1 MNLNEDFIDSSLKFN
16 GNFLKLK
23 VDTVKLPNNK
33 KSTRELIEH
42 PGAACILA
50 LDENDNVFIV
60 KQYRYPI
67 SKIMY
72 EIPAGKIDKN
82 EDPIQCAYREFEE
95 ETGYK
100 ATQLKLLGIMHPA
113 SAYTTE
119 VIYIYLALGT
129 SKGEVNL
136 DKDEFLKFEKIHISK
151 VRNMILNNEIT
162 DAKTQ
167 IAVMKYLLGR
177 D

>member
-1 MNLNEDFIDSSLKFN
+1 MELKEKFVDSSLKFD

-23 VDTVKLPNNK
+23 VDKVELPNNK
-33 KSTRELIEH
+33 KATREMIEH

-50 LDENDNVFIV
+50 LDENKNVFMV

-72 EIPAGKIDKN
+72 EIPAGKIDNN
-82 EDPIQCAYREFEE
+82 EEPIQCAYREFEE

-100 ATQLKLLGIMHPA
+100 AKKLKLLGVMHPA
-113 SAYTTE
+113 AAYTNE
-119 VIYIYLALGT
+119 VIYIYLALGIT
-129 SKGEVNL
+129 KGEVNL
-136 DKDEFLKFEKIHISK
+136 DEDEFLELEKIHIDK
-151 VRNMILNNEIT
+151 VRKMILDNEIT

-167 IAVMKYLLGR
+167 VAVMKYLLER